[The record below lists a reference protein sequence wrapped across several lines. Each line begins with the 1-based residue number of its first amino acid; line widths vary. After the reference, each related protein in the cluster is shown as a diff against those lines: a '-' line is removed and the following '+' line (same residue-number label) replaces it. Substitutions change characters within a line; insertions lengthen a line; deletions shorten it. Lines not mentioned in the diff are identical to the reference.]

1 MFRPNAGK
9 EIYYR
14 NKEDK
19 ISSIK
24 VSLYN
29 VAYVTWKTA
38 KYLQVENTS
47 LMAPGMGDEEVY
59 MTSFNTSINVTSSD
73 MTVANIVESL
83 SAK

>member
-1 MFRPNAGK
+1 M
-9 EIYYR
+9 
-14 NKEDK
+14 
-19 ISSIK
+19 K

-38 KYLQVENTS
+38 KYLQVENTP

-73 MTVANIVESL
+73 MTVANIAGTLNRAVKDYGKSL
-83 SAK
+83 Y